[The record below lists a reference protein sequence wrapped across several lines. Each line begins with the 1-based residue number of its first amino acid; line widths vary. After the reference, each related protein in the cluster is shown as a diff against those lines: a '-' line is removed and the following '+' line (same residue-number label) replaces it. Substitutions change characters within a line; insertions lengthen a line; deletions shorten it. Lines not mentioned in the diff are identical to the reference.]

1 MGFIKSRYIGRTI
14 IQPHQHD
21 REDKVKIKLN
31 PIQAV
36 VQGKSPPTIRWGR
49 SLKSSARTP

>member
-1 MGFIKSRYIGRTI
+1 MGFIKSRYICRTF